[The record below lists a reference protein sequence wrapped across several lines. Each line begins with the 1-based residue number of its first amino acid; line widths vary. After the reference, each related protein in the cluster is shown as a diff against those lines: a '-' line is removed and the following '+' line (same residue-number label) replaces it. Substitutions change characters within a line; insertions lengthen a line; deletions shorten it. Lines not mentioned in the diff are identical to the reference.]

1 MTKITKLATRSHAKA
16 SERYIDVLFK
26 FDDGSKLETSVP
38 IEYRRTGTDVPDDE
52 VDSYLES
59 VRAEV
64 DPSKWISWK
73 AEQTKFWADK
83 PGAIVTKSFFDVLAS
98 EFKWSCATCRLPSNP
113 NFARRIQDLKEFGY
127 TLATNISRPCPTCSK
142 NTTQLILLPVRRGGL
157 TGYETWTPALRA
169 KIISLLGAFDAF
181 EAKVTR
187 KEGLL
192 PDHKFPEIRWDAET
206 RRETLEHLTDAEIQG
221 DFQLLSNQRNQQKRE
236 VCRACFQTGIRGT
249 IYGIDFFYD
258 GESTW
263 DPSIPKQGKA
273 AEQGCVGCGWYDI
286 NTWRSEL
293 LKKIS

>member
-1 MTKITKLATRSHAKA
+1 MKKITNLATRSHAKA
-16 SERYIDVLFK
+16 SERYVDVLFK
-26 FDDGSKLETSVP
+26 FDDGSELETSVP
-38 IEYRRTGTDVPDDE
+38 VEYRRTGTDVPDDE
-52 VDSYLES
+52 IEIYLES
-59 VRAEV
+59 VWLEV
-64 DPSKWISWK
+64 DPTKWTSWK
-73 AEQTKFWADK
+73 VEQTKFWDDK
-83 PGAIVTKSFFDVLAS
+83 PRAGVTKSFFDVLAS
-98 EFKWSCATCRLPSNP
+98 GFKWSCATCTLPSNP
-113 NFARRIQDLKEFGY
+113 NFARRIQELKEFGY
-127 TLATNISRPCPTCSK
+127 TLATNTNRHCSTCSR

-206 RRETLEHLTDAEIQG
+206 RRGTLEHLTDADIKG

-249 IYGIDFFYD
+249 IYGIDFFYN
-258 GESTW
+258 GKSTW

-273 AEQGCVGCGWYDI
+273 AEQGCVGGGWYDI
-286 NTWRSEL
+286 NAWRSEL